1 MAEWY
6 KEGVIP
12 VVVVVFVVVVG
23 LVVAVVLV
31 VEQARGA
38 TERLRKGDR
47 PDSHDRSLHVPGAI
61 SRLPG
66 ASRLGSAFSTTT
78 TMDSSSHR
86 IQQERQRKEEIA
98 KKIAALQAELG
109 ELPETVVAKPPGSP
123 KRKRPEPKL
132 LVPETPSP
140 RKKRKTE
147 QPAPQRQPVPQPAF
161 KRAAVASGSQPRKSM
176 SSSSNT
182 QPPPS
187 KPSNVLEN
195 LSRITKDSE
204 TVEKE
209 STVIRTTAF
218 TDQAIPA
225 QDYNDTS
232 TVKRDE
238 RLALIQ
244 DFEPGPYDHTP
255 PSDDP
260 TFEKL
265 EPHSNIALKSR
276 SISHEDFK
284 DHLYGR
290 YYLSPSQLYS
300 CIRLQP
306 DKQHYDVP
314 IPGDWVTIAVVAE
327 RGPIR
332 YTRAPVALEGDP
344 SSAKPNDKWKNSKKP
359 SAEQAKPTGRKY
371 MNMKLIDFGAR
382 TKSSATGGKA
392 VVRGDAFLSLLLF
405 EAESVDLVDSGG
417 KRPEKVYRGGSKGA
431 FESLEKLKEGDV
443 IALLNPRIL
452 KPYQITNKNGI
463 QKSSDKPHPVDNI
476 LAVTPECASSIV
488 VLGRARD
495 LGMCAVKKK
504 DGSVCGSWVD
514 KRLSDVCEYHVQNA
528 VQHRRAAR
536 PEFTAGTG
544 GMSTSTVVKRK
555 HDYDPARQWGLA
567 PSLTSTSS
575 SSTYIVSGHIVKN
588 SQASMFNSENMGREG
603 QAKAKRKL
611 ANDEVER
618 QLKKMLERD
627 REGMEV
633 VIKAREAAQAR
644 LDASEAAAS
653 GSGSGSGSKES
664 GAKGKGKGKVD
675 VKAASGSA
683 SKKGKEKKG
692 EDTVVAE
699 FNKPKK
705 AYSQSVIR
713 SLGFDPTLR
722 PGHRRG
728 EITEDS
734 QNKRQKLEALCSTR
748 REIKLG
754 PVPGPRKLSN
764 IVAPPKAAAASRLDS
779 EEGSASPPPQVEQET
794 KDAVSAPAPAEEEDG
809 MIDLDDF

>member
-1 MAEWY
+1 
-6 KEGVIP
+6 
-12 VVVVVFVVVVG
+12 
-23 LVVAVVLV
+23 
-31 VEQARGA
+31 
-38 TERLRKGDR
+38 
-47 PDSHDRSLHVPGAI
+47 
-61 SRLPG
+61 
-66 ASRLGSAFSTTT
+66 
-78 TMDSSSHR
+78 MDSSSHR

-109 ELPETVVAKPPGSP
+109 ELPETVVGKPPGSP

-147 QPAPQRQPVPQPAF
+147 QPAPQRQSVPQPAF
-161 KRAAVASGSQPRKSM
+161 KRAPAASGSQPRKST

-182 QPPPS
+182 QPPPP

-195 LSRITKDSE
+195 LSKITKDSE

-300 CIRLQP
+300 CIRLQA

-452 KPYQITNKNGI
+452 KPYQ
-463 QKSSDKPHPVDNI
+463 KSSDKPHPVDNI
-476 LAVTPECASSIV
+476 LAVTPECASSIA

-664 GAKGKGKGKVD
+664 GAKGKGK
-675 VKAASGSA
+675 
-683 SKKGKEKKG
+683 
-692 EDTVVAE
+692 
-699 FNKPKK
+699 

-734 QNKRQKLEALCSTR
+734 QNKRQKLEALCSTK

-764 IVAPPKAAAASRLDS
+764 IVAPPKAAPASRMDS
-779 EEGSASPPPQVEQET
+779 EERSASPPPQVEQET
-794 KDAVSAPAPAEEEDG
+794 KDTVSAPAPAEEEDG